1 MQMQVLDKRNILGEE
16 VVTYGD
22 AENPLFLARD
32 IAIWIDERD
41 GYTVSRKVDEDEK
54 LIHKFCVPGDTQ
66 EREHTLLTE
75 EGLYEI
81 LMQSRKPMAK
91 EFKKRVKKLL
101 KEIRLNKFNPYL
113 NMSKE
118 LQAIFTLDEK
128 QQKLENKVIEIENK
142 MTLNYELAE
151 NIRTNIS
158 SRAIEVLEGKY
169 SEAYKK
175 CSKKVFTSMHRELKK
190 YFKVNSYKNLS
201 IKKYDEAIDYIRAW
215 YPETN
220 LRLEIEMVNRQVN
233 FN

>member
-1 MQMQVLDKRNILGEE
+1 MLTQILDRREILDKDVI
-16 VVTYGD
+16 TYGD
-22 AENPLFLARD
+22 LENPLFLAKD
-32 IAIWIDERD
+32 VASWIDHTD
-41 GYTVSRKVDEDEK
+41 LSRMVALVDEDEK
-54 LIHKFCVPGDTQ
+54 LKRTLYVSGQ
-66 EREHTLLTE
+66 NREMWFLTE

-201 IKKYDEAIDYIRAW
+201 IKKYEEAIDYIKSW
-215 YPETN
+215 SPETN